1 MSTEVAQIPGA
12 GIPNYGNILA
22 GRTALVTGAASGI
35 GEAIAA
41 HLSAA
46 GARVALAD
54 RSARVTEVS
63 AALNARTGADGT
75 VADTVPI
82 IFDAASEEAV
92 DAGVAETI
100 EALGRID
107 TLVTCHGILTES
119 PLAQMSLATWQE
131 TLSVDLTSVFLLNRA
146 VLAGMLERGDG
157 RIINVASQLGQKGG
171 SGMAH
176 YAAAKAGVIAMT
188 KSLAREVSGDG
199 VLVNAIAPGP
209 IETPMV
215 AGISEDWKIQKRAE
229 LPLGRFGTVDEVA
242 PTAVMLASSPGGNI
256 YVGQT
261 LGPNSG
267 DVML

>member
-1 MSTEVAQIPGA
+1 MTAASPHT
-12 GIPNYGNILA
+12 PNYGNVLT

-35 GEAIAA
+35 GEAIAS
-41 HLSAA
+41 HFTAA

-54 RSARVTEVS
+54 RSEKVTEVS
-63 AALNARTGADGT
+63 AALNERTGADS
-75 VADTVPI
+75 VPVV
-82 IFDAASEEAV
+82 FDAASEESV
-92 DAGVAETI
+92 TAGVAEAAAT
-100 EALGRID
+100 LGQID
-107 TLVTCHGILTES
+107 ILVTCHGILTES
-119 PLAQMSLATWQE
+119 PLAQMSLETWQE
-131 TLSVDLTSVFLLNRA
+131 TLNVDLTSVFLLNRA
-146 VLAGMLERGDG
+146 VMGGMLERGDG

-188 KSLAREVSGDG
+188 KSLAMEVSAQG
-199 VLVNAIAPGP
+199 VLVNTIAPGP

-215 AGISEDWKIQKRAE
+215 AGISEDWKVEKRAE

>member
-1 MSTEVAQIPGA
+1 M
-12 GIPNYGNILA
+12 LA
-22 GRTALVTGAASGI
+22 GRTALVAGAASGI

>member
-1 MSTEVAQIPGA
+1 MKPASDSNLPS
-12 GIPNYGNILA
+12 YGGVLQ

-35 GEAIAA
+35 GRAIAA
-41 HLSAA
+41 HLSSA

-54 RSARVTEVS
+54 RSPKVTEAS
-63 AALNARTGADGT
+63 EMLNERVGTG
-75 VADTVPI
+75 TVPI
-82 IFDAASEEAV
+82 VFDAASEESVRVGTGEAI
-92 DAGVAETI
+92 T
-100 EALGRID
+100 ALGRID
-107 TLVTCHGILTES
+107 ILVTSHGILTES
-119 PLAQMSLATWQE
+119 PLAQMSLATWEE
-131 TLSVDLTSVFLLNRA
+131 TLAIDLTSVFLLNRA
-146 VLAGMLERGDG
+146 VLNGMLERGEG

-188 KSLAREVSGDG
+188 KSLAMEVSAQG

-215 AGISEDWKIQKRAE
+215 AGISEAWKVEKRSE
-229 LPLGRFGTVDEVA
+229 LPLRRFGTADEVA

-261 LGPNSG
+261 LGPNCG